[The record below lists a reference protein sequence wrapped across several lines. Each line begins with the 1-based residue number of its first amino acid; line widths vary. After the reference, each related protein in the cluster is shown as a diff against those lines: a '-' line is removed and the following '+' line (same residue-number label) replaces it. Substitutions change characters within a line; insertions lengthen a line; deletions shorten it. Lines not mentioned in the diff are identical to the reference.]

1 MRVAAMAAALEPRSA
16 PETCSCPVTQRAPQ
30 ILTLENAPY
39 DAPQPRLPALDPL
52 RLEPIERIL
61 VHGSAATADS
71 CAFSDVDIAVFVD
84 DTRCYPAHAHRD
96 AIAELR
102 GLLHAAL
109 AHDPLMHHGLM
120 FAPASALQGYDQRF
134 LPVETLRTARVLHGS
149 PAFDVHLLERS
160 AGEAK
165 ATLVSCA
172 QSLARRVQTPDFL
185 ADDFQ
190 FKTFLS
196 GALLMPAR
204 VLAARGVHVYKRESF
219 KLAHEFFTARQW
231 EFIARCE
238 ALRSLWVRPPAPLP
252 HRLVP
257 TMLHPRLRQIF
268 GASCS
273 PRLNVRRLS
282 SVMVDGLL
290 KSAQLFLRRVETL
303 A

>member
-1 MRVAAMAAALEPRSA
+1 MRVAAMAAALEPHDA
-16 PETCSCPVTQRAPQ
+16 PDDCTCPERHRAPQ
-30 ILTLENAPY
+30 FVTLQNAPY
-39 DAPQPRLPALDPL
+39 DALQPRLPKLDPL

-61 VHGSAATADS
+61 VHGSAATQDA
-71 CAFSDVDIAVFVD
+71 CAFSDLDIAVFVD
-84 DTRCYPAHAHRD
+84 DTRCYPARAHRE
-96 AIAELR
+96 AVGELR
-102 GLLHAAL
+102 RLLHAAL

-149 PAFDVHLLERS
+149 PSFEVHLLERS
-160 AGEAK
+160 AAEAK
-165 ATLVSCA
+165 QSLASCA
-172 QSLARRVQTPDFL
+172 ASLARRLGGPEFL

-204 VLAARGVHVYKRESF
+204 VLAARGIHVYKRESF
-219 KLAHEFFTARQW
+219 ELAREFFTARQW
-231 EFIARCE
+231 EFVARCE
-238 ALRSLWVRPPAPLP
+238 ALRSLWLRPPAPVA

-257 TMLHPRLRQIF
+257 KMLHPRLRQIF
-268 GASCS
+268 GASYS